1 MSVTPWLWIMSIDAH
16 WYSTM
21 FSWYTFASIF
31 VSAISLILIWV
42 IYLKNQGQLKL
53 VTTEHIH
60 DLGKFQFAFSIFWAY
75 IWFAQYMLIWYSN
88 IPEETTYFKIR
99 QQGPYSLIWYSV
111 FIINFIMP
119 ILVLMSRNAKRN
131 YFTVS
136 FMAMVIIFGHWLDF
150 YIMIMPGTLGANWHL
165 SWYEFGI
172 FIGFAG
178 VMMLTVGNLLS
189 KASLTPVNDVLLKEA
204 VIHQS

>member
-1 MSVTPWLWIMSIDAH
+1 FGRKMRAISLAQESAPKNSTRNYWLFIKWSAGFLFVYALTQMSVTPWLWIMSIDAH

-75 IWFAQYMLIWYSN
+75 IWFALYMLIFYSN

-99 QQGPYSLIWYSV
+99 QQVP
-111 FIINFIMP
+111 
-119 ILVLMSRNAKRN
+119 
-131 YFTVS
+131 
-136 FMAMVIIFGHWLDF
+136 
-150 YIMIMPGTLGANWHL
+150 
-165 SWYEFGI
+165 
-172 FIGFAG
+172 
-178 VMMLTVGNLLS
+178 
-189 KASLTPVNDVLLKEA
+189 
-204 VIHQS
+204 